1 MNKIVL
7 ILPYF
12 GNLPNIF
19 DFFLQSCRNNPTIDW
34 LIFTD
39 CDIDQ
44 NNNIKVIKQSWKD
57 FQEFV
62 QTKFDFPIALNS
74 PYKLCDFKPA
84 YGYIFQE
91 YITEYDFWG
100 HCDCDLIWGD
110 LSVLNL
116 IIEQDYE
123 RIGEYGHLI
132 LYKNQPDIN
141 FWFRDLTSEKVPN
154 FKTIYSNER
163 NYSFDEFSGMNILVK
178 EYKKKIYTKRLFDD
192 IIFYKKNFFSR
203 RFIEGKDTKWN
214 KVYFEYTN
222 GHLYRFVYRNR
233 QWIKDESLYVH
244 FQKRKLDIETTNL
257 NNYVIIPN
265 KIIDAYKYSQELLN
279 KLLTIDF
286 LDFKYWKMV
295 FISKLKWIN

>member
-192 IIFYKKNFFSR
+192 ILEF
-203 RFIEGKDTKWN
+203 
-214 KVYFEYTN
+214 
-222 GHLYRFVYRNR
+222 
-233 QWIKDESLYVH
+233 
-244 FQKRKLDIETTNL
+244 NL
-257 NNYVIIPN
+257 
-265 KIIDAYKYSQELLN
+265 
-279 KLLTIDF
+279 
-286 LDFKYWKMV
+286 
-295 FISKLKWIN
+295 

>member
-12 GNLPNIF
+12 GHLPNVF
-19 DFFLQSCRNNPTIDW
+19 DFFLQSCKNNPTIDW
-34 LIFTD
+34 LILTD
-39 CDIDQ
+39 CDIEQ

-57 FQEFV
+57 FQEFI

-74 PYKLCDFKPA
+74 PYKLCDFRPA

-91 YITEYDFWG
+91 YITKYDYWG

-110 LSVLNL
+110 LSVLNQ

-141 FWFRDLTSEKVPN
+141 FWFRDLTSENVPN
-154 FKTIYSNER
+154 FKTIYTNER

-178 EYKKKIYTKRLFDD
+178 EYKKKTYTERLFDD

-214 KVYFEYTN
+214 KVYFKYTN
-222 GHLYRFVYRNR
+222 GHLYRFVHRNG

-244 FQKRKLDIETTNL
+244 FQKRKLDIETIDL

-265 KIIDAYKYSQELLN
+265 KIIDAYKYSQNLLN
-279 KLLTIDF
+279 KLGTF
-286 LDFKYWKMV
+286 NK
-295 FISKLKWIN
+295 